1 MLPCVTYKLCVT
13 DGRCH
18 WDGNLNAKL
27 SFSFPPAQHISA
39 SVCWCWAKKIPVFH
53 MCRRSWRQ
61 NAKAPD
67 HLVHYETLSQH
78 DSDFMDLCLAVKVPL
93 PVRCR
98 SSGQP
103 EWLVLGV
110 CESLSLNG
118 FSNILSPGCKDMSSG
133 VFRGKV
139 SQNIQVFVHS
149 ERVPHITCEMCL
161 AKKTRGRKSR
171 HFNRGSPAVLQNFGY
186 PMYFHYRPAD
196 TLKQGFGRIIL

>member
-18 WDGNLNAKL
+18 WDRNLNAKL

-39 SVCWCWAKKIPVFH
+39 SVCWCWAKKIQVFH

-118 FSNILSPGCKDMSSG
+118 FSNILSPGCEDMSSG
-133 VFRGKV
+133 DSEAKSVRTSRCLCTAREFPTSPVKCVWQKRQEAENRGTLTVVLLQYFRTSDIRCIFTTV
-139 SQNIQVFVHS
+139 LQI
-149 ERVPHITCEMCL
+149 
-161 AKKTRGRKSR
+161 
-171 HFNRGSPAVLQNFGY
+171 HFNKALAG
-186 PMYFHYRPAD
+186 
-196 TLKQGFGRIIL
+196 